1 MEDKKD
7 TDIVKDLLI
16 YLTKSL
22 VDHPDEVN
30 VTDKVLDDG
39 TIEFTLK
46 VNPDDMGRIIGRNGK
61 TARAIRSLVSAKGLM
76 EEKRTLVE
84 ISED

>member
-1 MEDKKD
+1 M
-7 TDIVKDLLI
+7 KDLLI

>member
-1 MEDKKD
+1 VEDKKD